1 MTVRS
6 KAKRDAN
13 RKKQDRNEDGG
24 GTVEGHAELRDPS
37 GQLLGGIARKD
48 GEWVLGLDGRMV
60 GGSDSAAT
68 ILSMLKRAAAMHERA
83 GNRVTLKFS
92 DALRAA
98 AEEDARLQGM
108 SLEAFQE
115 RLERELPRAE
125 APVSAPPSTH

>member
-24 GTVEGHAELRDPS
+24 GAVEGHAELRDPS

-125 APVSAPPSTH
+125 APVSPPPSTH

>member
-13 RKKQDRNEDGG
+13 RKKQGRNEDGG
-24 GTVEGHAELRDPS
+24 DTVEGHAELRGPS

-83 GNRVTLKFS
+83 GNKVTLKFS